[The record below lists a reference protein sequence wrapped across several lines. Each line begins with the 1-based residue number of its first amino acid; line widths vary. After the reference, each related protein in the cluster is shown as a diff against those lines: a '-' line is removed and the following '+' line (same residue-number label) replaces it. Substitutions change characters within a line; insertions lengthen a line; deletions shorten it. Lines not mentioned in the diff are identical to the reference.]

1 MPMLIRPARISDAE
15 GIARVHVDSWR
26 TAYPGIVPDDYLA
39 NMSYEQ
45 RSGVW
50 ESILS
55 EADETNPNYVAVDDN
70 GVVVGFA
77 GGGPERSGDPDLDGE
92 LYVLHLLEDSQRRGA
107 GRRLVTSVA
116 SDLARNGMVS
126 MFVWV
131 LEQNRP
137 ACHFYEALGGLP
149 VRKQEISIGGVTL
162 AEVGYGW
169 PDIGPLSEPPD

>member
-1 MPMLIRPARISDAE
+1 MPLLIRPAHISDAE

-45 RSGVW
+45 HSGVW
-50 ESILS
+50 EIILS
-55 EADETNPNYVAVDDN
+55 EADETKPNYVAVDDN
-70 GVVVGFA
+70 GVVVGFG
-77 GGGPERSGDPDLDGE
+77 GGGPERSGDPDLDSE
-92 LYVLHLLEDSQRRGA
+92 LYVLHLLEDSQRRGV
-107 GRRLVTSVA
+107 GRRLVMSVA
-116 SDLARNGMVS
+116 SNLARNGMVS

-137 ACHFYEALGGLP
+137 ACLFYEALGGLP
-149 VRKQEISIGGVTL
+149 VREQEISIGGVTL
-162 AEVGYGW
+162 AEIGYGW